1 MSNTPCIESTHKT
14 ARCAS
19 FFITGTTTGIGKTF
33 ISSLLIN
40 GLSSDGTVSY
50 MKPVQTGC
58 TLLDNEN
65 WNAPDFEF
73 VKMHA
78 KPQIVSSFS
87 DHVPYCFEP
96 ACSPHLAASLKKETI
111 DFNQIKISYQKIASK
126 VDFTIVEGAG
136 GVFAP
141 LSETTYITDLIKFI
155 NIPVILVTTAGLG
168 TLNHTFLTIKQ
179 LREAHITIAGVV
191 MNNHDNVPE
200 DYIYED
206 NRRMIG
212 QFLQPVPFLE
222 VSYGAISDEHTK
234 AFCQKIRSI

>member
-1 MSNTPCIESTHKT
+1 MINQELKRSHKK

-33 ISSLLIN
+33 ISSLLVN
-40 GLSSDGTVSY
+40 GLSSEGTVSY

-58 TLLDNEN
+58 TLLDNEK
-65 WNAPDFEF
+65 WNAPDYEF
-73 VKMHA
+73 VNKHA

-96 ACSPHLAASLKKETI
+96 ACSPHLAASIKNETI
-111 DFNQIKISYQKIASK
+111 DFNRIGTSYQKIASH

-136 GVFAP
+136 GIFAP
-141 LSETTYITDLIKFI
+141 VSETTYIIDLIKFL
-155 NIPVILVTTAGLG
+155 NIPVILVTSPGLG

-179 LREAHITIAGVV
+179 LREAHIPIAGVV

-212 QFLQPVPFLE
+212 QFSEPVPFLE
-222 VSYGAISDEHTK
+222 VSYGAISDELTK
-234 AFCQKIRSI
+234 AFCQRIRSI